1 MRYTAKLFTV
11 LGAIFVVFAAVY
23 TVWGLNYLPDRTEPV
38 GIVGLILTALFFW
51 FIAGYVY
58 VTDNR
63 LDPAP
68 EDDPRGN
75 IEQVQGDF
83 GFFSPH
89 SWMPLFLAFSAAL
102 LFLGIAMGWWI
113 FAIGAFL
120 GIPALIGWTFEYFKG
135 QHAN

>member
-63 LDPAP
+63 LGPAP
-68 EDDPRGN
+68 EDDLRGN

>member
-1 MRYTAKLFTV
+1 MRYTVKLFTV
-11 LGAIFVVFAAVY
+11 LGVFFIIAASIY
-23 TVWGLNYLPDRTEPV
+23 TVWGTIYLPNRFEPV
-38 GIVGLILTALFFW
+38 GIIGLLLSAFFFW
-51 FIAGYVY
+51 FIAGYLH
-58 VTDNR
+58 VTERR

-68 EDDPRGN
+68 EDDLRGN

-89 SWMPLFLAFSAAL
+89 SWQPLFLAVAAAL
-102 LFLGIAMGWWI
+102 LFLGIAMGWWV
-113 FAIGAFL
+113 FAVGVFL

>member
-1 MRYTAKLFTV
+1 MRYTVKLFTV
-11 LGAIFVVFAAVY
+11 LGVFFVVMTGIY
-23 TVWGLNYLPDRTEPV
+23 TVWGLNYLPDSFEPV
-38 GIVGLILTALFFW
+38 GIIGLLLSALFFW
-51 FIAGYVY
+51 FIAGYLH
-58 VTDNR
+58 VTDRR

-68 EDDPRGN
+68 EDDLRGN

-102 LFLGIAMGWWI
+102 LFLGVAMGWWI

>member
-1 MRYTAKLFTV
+1 MRYTVKLFTV
-11 LGAIFVVFAAVY
+11 LGVFFLVVAVIY
-23 TVWGLNYLPDRTEPV
+23 TVWGTIYLPDRFEPV
-38 GIVGLILTALFFW
+38 GIVGLLLTMLFFW
-51 FIAGYVY
+51 FIAGYLH
-58 VTDNR
+58 VTDRR

-68 EDDPRGN
+68 EDDLRGN

-120 GIPALIGWTFEYFKG
+120 GIPALVGWTFEYFKG

>member
-1 MRYTAKLFTV
+1 MRYTVKLFTV
-11 LGAIFVVFAAVY
+11 LGVFFVIVGAIY
-23 TVWGLNYLPDRTEPV
+23 TVWGMNYLPDRFEPV
-38 GIVGLILTALFFW
+38 GIVGLLLTTLFFW
-51 FIAGYVY
+51 FIAGYLH
-58 VTDNR
+58 VTDRR

-68 EDDPRGN
+68 EDDLRGN

-89 SWMPLFLAFSAAL
+89 SWMPLFLAFAAAL

>member
-1 MRYTAKLFTV
+1 MRYTAKLFIV
-11 LGAIFVVFAAVY
+11 LASFFVVMAVIY
-23 TVWGLNYLPDRTEPV
+23 TVWGTIYLPDRFEPV
-38 GIVGLILTALFFW
+38 GIVGLALSALFFL
-51 FIAGYVY
+51 FIAGYLH
-58 VTDNR
+58 VTERR

-68 EDDPRGN
+68 EDDLRGN

-89 SWMPLFLAFSAAL
+89 SWMPLFLAGTAAL
-102 LFLGIAMGWWI
+102 LFLGVAMGWWI
-113 FAIGAFL
+113 FAIGVFL